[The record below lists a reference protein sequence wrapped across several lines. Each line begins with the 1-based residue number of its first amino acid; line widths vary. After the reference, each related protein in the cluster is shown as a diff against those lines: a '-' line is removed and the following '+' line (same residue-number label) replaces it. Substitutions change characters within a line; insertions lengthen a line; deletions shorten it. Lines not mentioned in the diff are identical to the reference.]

1 MSQYYQGYQAYSFHF
16 RALGM
21 AVYHP
26 QFHNLKNIE
35 AAQNVS
41 EVKL

>member
-1 MSQYYQGYQAYSFHF
+1 MSQYYQGYQAYCFHF

-21 AVYHP
+21 AVHRP
-26 QFHNLKNIE
+26 QFHHLKNIE

-41 EVKL
+41 EVKS